1 MQRALNA
8 NIYISILQHVK
19 SKVVICEEEG
29 GLMEP
34 HIICALFPDMDRAF
48 HLDRPSPATSS
59 FSLVRSSRNRQIGFP
74 KADNRIHALRSRT
87 QHGIHLIGNIATYW
101 NLSMWQKVIGMLH
114 GREQVGSSWK
124 LCCPRHAGPVIQVK
138 QPDEFAL
145 YSPEGRCREACSDRL
160 PGCIIDARRGI
171 IPKLCTKPSDANS
184 PASVNSRTVAIYIR
198 SQLVDKAAVE
208 DTRL

>member
-1 MQRALNA
+1 MQRSLNA

-19 SKVVICEEEG
+19 SKLVICEEEG

-34 HIICALFPDMDRAF
+34 HIICALFPDVDRAF
-48 HLDRPSPATSS
+48 HLDRPSPATWS

-87 QHGIHLIGNIATYW
+87 QHSMHLIGNIATYS
-101 NLSMWQKVIGMLH
+101 NVSMWQKVIGILH

-145 YSPEGRCREACSDRL
+145 YSPEGGCREACSDRL

-184 PASVNSRTVAIYIR
+184 PASVNSRTVAIYVR
-198 SQLVDKAAVE
+198 SHLVDKAAVE